1 MSSISNT
8 STVLTDL
15 SVRLEK
21 IEDMLSRLLDA
32 QKPPPRGGG
41 DGGGG
46 GSGGGGRGDD
56 DNDAPSRQARSRSL
70 GIQQVEHGR
79 GHATGQTNGVSGVRP
94 PTVDEE
100 SAAGFAGAVRDTSLE
115 LREVRGRLRLLEVDE
130 AARVA
135 TAIPEADAVPTSRV
149 MVGTSVQLSSEPPP
163 LSGARSTNPTP
174 PAERHAERYALAA
187 AGSAAGSGG
196 GGNAGDNLIRGAP
209 ASELPVFE
217 QEDEEEEGVSSE
229 APFPREA
236 SAVPPSEHAVDRDAA
251 EDDGAA
257 SASSCSVAVNS
268 GFEPARGAE
277 KGDSRDSEEKG
288 EGEGDGDGVKS
299 DGWTSPP
306 GGRLAASA
314 LRRPRSFI
322 LSTISEAPV

>member
-1 MSSISNT
+1 MGGVDI
-8 STVLTDL
+8 
-15 SVRLEK
+15 K
-21 IEDMLSRLLDA
+21 GLSR
-32 QKPPPRGGG
+32 QT
-41 DGGGG
+41 
-46 GSGGGGRGDD
+46 
-56 DNDAPSRQARSRSL
+56 RSRSL
-70 GIQQVEHGR
+70 GIQQIDHGR
-79 GHATGQTNGVSGVRP
+79 GHEAGQTSRVSEARP

-100 SAAGFAGAVRDTSLE
+100 SAAGFAGAVRDTSQE

-217 QEDEEEEGVSSE
+217 QED
-229 APFPREA
+229 
-236 SAVPPSEHAVDRDAA
+236 D
-251 EDDGAA
+251 
-257 SASSCSVAVNS
+257 
-268 GFEPARGAE
+268 
-277 KGDSRDSEEKG
+277 
-288 EGEGDGDGVKS
+288 
-299 DGWTSPP
+299 
-306 GGRLAASA
+306 
-314 LRRPRSFI
+314 
-322 LSTISEAPV
+322 